1 MLRYHINKLER
12 ILNEKYSKINVSI
25 YISKRTKIVH
35 MALDKALYDFEDY
48 LHVIKDIKKFFLR
61 NIEKYDDYEF
71 FKPQLVNSIKW
82 KFDYIIFRKKRNSCS
97 T

>member
-1 MLRYHINKLER
+1 MLRYYINRLER
-12 ILNEKYSKINVSI
+12 ILNEKYPKINVSI

-35 MALDKALYDFEDY
+35 LGLDKALYDFEGY
-48 LHVIKDIKKFFLR
+48 LHVIKDIKNFFLI
-61 NIEKYDDYEF
+61 NIEKYDYEF
-71 FKPQLVNSIKW
+71 LKPQLVNSIKW

>member
-12 ILNEKYSKINVSI
+12 ILREKYPKLNVSL

-35 MALDKALYDFEDY
+35 LDLDKALHDFEDY

-61 NIEKYDDYEF
+61 NIEKFDYEF
-71 FKPQLVNSIKW
+71 LKPQLVNSIK
-82 KFDYIIFRKKRNSCS
+82 
-97 T
+97 

>member
-12 ILNEKYSKINVSI
+12 IFKREVSENKCFNL
-25 YISKRTKIVH
+25 YFKRTKIVH
-35 MALDKALYDFEDY
+35 MGLDKALYDSEDY

-61 NIEKYDDYEF
+61 NIEKYDYKF
-71 FKPQLVNSIKW
+71 FKSQLVNSIKW

>member
-1 MLRYHINKLER
+1 MLRYHINKLDR
-12 ILNEKYSKINVSI
+12 ILNEKYPNINVSL

-35 MALDKALYDFEDY
+35 LGLDKASHDFEDY
-48 LHVIKDIKKFFLR
+48 LHVTKDIKKFFFR
-61 NIEKYDDYEF
+61 NIKKCDYEF
-71 FKPQLVNSIKW
+71 LKPQLVNSIKW

>member
-12 ILNEKYSKINVSI
+12 ILNEKYSKLNVSI

-35 MALDKALYDFEDY
+35 LGLDKALHDLEDY
-48 LHVIKDIKKFFLR
+48 LHVIKDIKNFFKR
-61 NIEKYDDYEF
+61 NIEKYDYEF
-71 FKPQLVNSIKW
+71 LKPQLVNSIKW

>member
-12 ILNEKYSKINVSI
+12 ILIEKYLKTNVSL

-35 MALDKALYDFEDY
+35 LGLYKALHDFEDY
-48 LHVIKDIKKFFLR
+48 LHVIKDIKIFFLR
-61 NIEKYDDYEF
+61 NIEKYDYEF
-71 FKPQLVNSIKW
+71 LKPQLVNSIKW

>member
-12 ILNEKYSKINVSI
+12 ILNEKYPKINVSI

-35 MALDKALYDFEDY
+35 MGLDKPLHDFEDY
-48 LHVIKDIKKFFLR
+48 LQVIKDIKKFFLR
-61 NIEKYDDYEF
+61 NIEKYDYEF
-71 FKPQLVNSIKW
+71 LKPQLVNSIKW

>member
-12 ILNEKYSKINVSI
+12 ILNEKYPKLNVSL

-35 MALDKALYDFEDY
+35 LGLDKALHDFEDY
-48 LHVIKDIKKFFLR
+48 LHVIKDIKNFFLR
-61 NIEKYDDYEF
+61 NIEKYDYDF
-71 FKPQLVNSIKW
+71 LKPQLVNSIKW